1 MNNVWQTISTAQVL
15 KIVWIGTIGACF
27 LLSSLL
33 GVVFLVGGDISING
47 ASLHSFSFDFALVM
61 AIITGVLGTIVSVWF
76 WVWSFLLGR
85 FIVNFLLKIK
95 PTN

>member
-33 GVVFLVGGDISING
+33 GVVFLVGGDISINQSINQWG
-47 ASLHSFSFDFALVM
+47 FFA
-61 AIITGVLGTIVSVWF
+61 
-76 WVWSFLLGR
+76 
-85 FIVNFLLKIK
+85 
-95 PTN
+95 

>member
-33 GVVFLVGGDISING
+33 GVVFLVGGDISINQSINQSMG
-47 ASLHSFSFDFALVM
+47 
-61 AIITGVLGTIVSVWF
+61 
-76 WVWSFLLGR
+76 LLC
-85 FIVNFLLKIK
+85 IA
-95 PTN
+95 

>member
-33 GVVFLVGGDISING
+33 GVVFLVGGDISINQSINQSING
-47 ASLHSFSFDFALVM
+47 ASLHSLVL
-61 AIITGVLGTIVSVWF
+61 ILHW
-76 WVWSFLLGR
+76 
-85 FIVNFLLKIK
+85 
-95 PTN
+95 